1 MIASFLATF
10 IALANNDP
18 ASTEPAPAP
27 VIASATQGMIDKAEK
42 GDAAA
47 MVLVGRL
54 YEKGRGCP
62 QDNVKAL
69 QWFARAA
76 AAGHV
81 LGLVEC
87 GRMHEAGLG
96 THQDYVAAA
105 AYYNKA
111 VQSGCGEAAVALGNL
126 HLVGLGVRRDDK
138 AAKKLFAT
146 AAVDLQK
153 RFADGDPSASLAL
166 GRLYMEGQGVGL
178 DYAQALQIFMKGWEV
193 SDEECGWNLA
203 QFYLNGYYVRK
214 NVAEGL
220 RILVDVADSGSL
232 SAARQLSSLYSQGR
246 SGINPDAA
254 AANKWLQ
261 RLADLGDPATLYRLG
276 KPMFEQPRDDAE
288 QIKGFAMVVRA
299 ADQNHVDSLLLAGR
313 TLTIGVGR
321 IPAEP
326 EKGMRYLR
334 AASALGSREAGVL
347 LNPANP

>member
-1 MIASFLATF
+1 MIASFLVTF
-10 IALANNDP
+10 LALADNRPGAQD
-18 ASTEPAPAP
+18 AAPAPAP
-27 VIASATQGMIDKAEK
+27 VIAAATQGMIDKAEK

-87 GRMHEAGLG
+87 GRMHETGLG

-111 VQSGCGEAAVALGNL
+111 LSSGSGEAAAALGNL
-126 HLVGLGVRRDDK
+126 HLVGLGVRRDEK
-138 AAKKLFAT
+138 TAKKLFAT
-146 AAVDLQK
+146 AAIDLQK

-166 GRLYMEGQGVGL
+166 GRLYMEGQGVPL
-178 DYAQALQIFMKGWEV
+178 DYAQALQIFKKGWEV

-203 QFYLNGYYVRK
+203 QFHLNGYYVKK

-220 RILVDVADSGSL
+220 KILVEAADSGSL
-232 SAARQLSSLYSQGR
+232 SAARQLSSIYAQGR
-246 SGINPDAA
+246 SGVAPDASA
-254 AANKWLQ
+254 ALKWQ
-261 RLADLGDPATLYRLG
+261 HRLADLGDPGSLYRLG

-288 QIKGFAMVVRA
+288 QAKGFAMLVRA
-299 ADQNHVDSLLLAGR
+299 ADQNHVDALYLAGR

-321 IPAEP
+321 IAPAP

-334 AASALGSREAGVL
+334 AAAALGSREASVI
-347 LNPANP
+347 LNP

>member
-10 IALANNDP
+10 IALASNAP
-18 ASTEPAPAP
+18 ASPEPAPAP
-27 VIASATQGMIDKAEK
+27 QLIASATQGMIDKAEK

-87 GRMHEAGLG
+87 GRLHEAGLG

-111 VQSGCGEAAVALGNL
+111 LQSGSGEAAVALGNL

-153 RFADGDPSASLAL
+153 RFSDGDPSASLAL
-166 GRLYMEGQGVGL
+166 GRLYMEGQGVPL
-178 DYAQALQIFMKGWEV
+178 DYAQALQIFKKGWEV

-203 QFYLNGYYVRK
+203 QFYLNGYYVKK

-220 RILVDVADSGSL
+220 KILVSAAESGSL

-246 SGINPDAA
+246 SGILPDIATS
-254 AANKWLQ
+254 NKWLQ
-261 RLADLGDPATLYRLG
+261 HLADLGDPATLYRLG
-276 KPMFEQPRDDAE
+276 KPMFDQPRDDSE
-288 QIKGFAMVVRA
+288 QVTGFAMLVKA
-299 ADQNHVDSLLLAGR
+299 AEQNQVDALFLAGR

-321 IPAEP
+321 IAADP

-334 AASALGSREAGVL
+334 AAAALGSREASII
-347 LNPANP
+347 LNP